1 MKSIKGFWK
10 HVDNGRIYAIES
22 TLYGDILG
30 AAGPFDPDHLP
41 DVESLDYGKDIL
53 IWIETTIGE
62 GRLRRFNPLPLN
74 TPCPTGVKKY

>member
-10 HVDNGRIYAIES
+10 HVDNDRIYAIES

-30 AAGPFDPDHLP
+30 VAGPLDSERLP
-41 DVESLDYGKDIL
+41 DLESVDYNQDIL
-53 IWIETTIGE
+53 IWIETMISE

-74 TPCPTGVKKY
+74 SSCPIGVKKY